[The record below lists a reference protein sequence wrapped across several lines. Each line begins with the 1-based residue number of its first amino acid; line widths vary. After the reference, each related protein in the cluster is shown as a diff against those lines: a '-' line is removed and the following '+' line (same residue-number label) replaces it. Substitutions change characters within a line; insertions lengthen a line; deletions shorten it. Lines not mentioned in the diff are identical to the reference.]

1 MYTVDVY
8 SNAMRIGSTVQ
19 VKREKKTR
27 LQTYTYIYI
36 YIYM

>member
-8 SNAMRIGSTVQ
+8 NSNAMRIGSTVQ

-27 LQTYTYIYI
+27 LQTYTYIY
-36 YIYM
+36 M